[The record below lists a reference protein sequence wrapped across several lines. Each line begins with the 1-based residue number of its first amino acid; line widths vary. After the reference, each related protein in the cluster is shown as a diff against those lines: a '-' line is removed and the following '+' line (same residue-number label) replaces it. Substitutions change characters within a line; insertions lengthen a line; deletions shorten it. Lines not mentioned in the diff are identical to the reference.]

1 MIDESALDLT
11 VDDATDDHAELHAA
25 LHATLDAALD
35 ELAAGFDALC
45 VLDAEGVDV
54 SEAAERLAG
63 VADRVAALAGGLDAV
78 GDDAGE
84 DEADD
89 EVILHAAADALAD
102 ALDGLEAA
110 IEGLDPAHGAAA
122 EALAVAAD
130 RVAAAAVI
138 TAGAARELEVW
149 GFDLDAHAPPA
160 AFASPVLRAAA
171 ASEAVGREHI
181 ATMALDA
188 QTAFVE
194 WSITPDGLARARGAL
209 LAEDPPVL
217 TLRVYLEG
225 DGQPAESVDHPV
237 DRWVGQ
243 RRLVV
248 ARPGA
253 MLVCALGLA
262 AGGTFAHIAR
272 AVAVQMPTV
281 GPDRHAVRF
290 TRVRVDEAGKRHI
303 EEVAAPAISEIAPS
317 QATEPAEA
325 ATKRPFFALDRAFLP
340 PTAEVIR

>member
-1 MIDESALDLT
+1 MTDESALDS
-11 VDDATDDHAELHAA
+11 TDDHAELHTA

-45 VLDAEGVDV
+45 VLEAEGVDV

-63 VADRVAALAGGLDAV
+63 VADRVAALAGALDAV

-84 DEADD
+84 QDDEADAEADD
-89 EVILHAAADALAD
+89 EVILHAAADALAE

-110 IEGLDPAHGAAA
+110 MDGLDPAHGAAA
-122 EALAVAAD
+122 AALAVAAD

-149 GFDLDAHAPPA
+149 GFDLDAHAPPV
-160 AFASPVLRAAA
+160 AFASPVLRVAAA
-171 ASEAVGREHI
+171 GEAAGREHI
-181 ATMALDA
+181 ATVALDA

-194 WSITPDGLARARGAL
+194 WSITSDGLTRARGAL

-225 DGQPAESVDHPV
+225 DGQPAESVDHRV

-243 RRLVV
+243 RRLAV

-281 GPDRHAVRF
+281 QAGGSAVRF
-290 TRVRVDEAGKRHI
+290 TRVRVDEAGKRQI
-303 EEVAAPAISEIAPS
+303 EEVAAPTITAQAAEPPEAIS
-317 QATEPAEA
+317 Q
-325 ATKRPFFALDRAFLP
+325 RPFFALDRAFLP